1 MRRSKFGR
9 DNTQGKAL
17 SDNFRESVISSES
30 VKVLY
35 FHCLDNQT
43 QMIGFR
49 LSYKHLPW
57 TKYTFLKD
65 CTS

>member
-17 SDNFRESVISSES
+17 SDDFRESVISSES

-35 FHCLDNQT
+35 FHFLDNQT
-43 QMIGFR
+43 QIIGFR
-49 LSYKHLPW
+49 LS
-57 TKYTFLKD
+57 
-65 CTS
+65 